1 MINQTDQSYA
11 SYIEILLS
19 LVNLIG
25 GGWVHQ
31 HVSIQEEDAD
41 QPIDL
46 SFSSHHPVSHKVS
59 IVRTLTTR
67 ASALSSS
74 GIERAEE
81 EKVMKALEQNG
92 YPPPQF
98 CTQVITPKQVEGG
111 HE

>member
-1 MINQTDQSYA
+1 MINQTDQSYT

-31 HVSIQEEDAD
+31 HVSIQEEDAH

-46 SFSSHHPVSHKVS
+46 SVSSHHPVSHKVS
-59 IVRTLTTR
+59 VVRTLTTR
-67 ASALSSS
+67 ASALSLS
-74 GIERAEE
+74 GIERAE
-81 EKVMKALEQNG
+81 EKVMKALEENG

-98 CTQVITPKQVEGG
+98 CTQAITHKQVEGG